1 MWKICSFSFI
11 ILHLSHH
18 ECHTV
23 PVVVII
29 VLWTCDNLS
38 TLGLWKWFDVYVPYV
53 FLFWLQNTIQLLQ
66 VQHDPAY
73 HRVVIWERRDTC
85 QNAMTLPFAVH
96 AIFAACMH
104 TVWLTEYKYVVILV
118 FLRRGSGMLMQLI
131 GCWTSKR
138 TPIFFCCRTMTV
150 GKCSHTHTHT
160 DSVQG
165 WWLWEGNHRSGRK
178 QWQPAVG
185 FVINVTC
192 LINWRSATALK
203 SLGTVACTGP
213 CLTAST
219 KQKGCLAGQ
228 LGPGLPG
235 SPSSLPSH
243 NTRAVITLILWE
255 ISEAVGTPFPNC
267 WGYLLELC

>member
-1 MWKICSFSFI
+1 VKVIWRLRTLRIFI
-11 ILHLSHH
+11 LVAKYYPVASSTTWSSLSSCCHLREKRYLS
-18 ECHTV
+18 ECHDTAIRSPRYLCSMHAHCLTYRIQVCSNFGV
-23 PVVVII
+23 PTPWQWYADAVNRTLDQQENSDI
-29 VLWTCDNLS
+29 LLLS
-38 TLGLWKWFDVYVPYV
+38 YNDRRQV
-53 FLFWLQNTIQLLQ
+53 FT
-66 VQHDPAY
+66 
-73 HRVVIWERRDTC
+73 
-85 QNAMTLPFAVH
+85 
-96 AIFAACMH
+96 
-104 TVWLTEYKYVVILV
+104 
-118 FLRRGSGMLMQLI
+118 
-131 GCWTSKR
+131 
-138 TPIFFCCRTMTV
+138 
-150 GKCSHTHTHT
+150 HTHTHT